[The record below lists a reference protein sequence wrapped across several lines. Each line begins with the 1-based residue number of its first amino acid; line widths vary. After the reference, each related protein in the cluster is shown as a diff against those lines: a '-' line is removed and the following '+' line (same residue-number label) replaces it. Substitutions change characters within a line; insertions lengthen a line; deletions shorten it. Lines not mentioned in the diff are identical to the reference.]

1 MMVLRLLL
9 ILPFALCFAPQTQ
22 RMTRSRKSGHLQYIG
37 SEKSFLFTSSRES
50 TQIPNNT
57 PHLTLNEASAKDVMI
72 NNRHSASDWLYNL
85 KSLPKSSVL
94 QEIKNPVITLA
105 AWATFISVVQKVLLW
120 SGKTKAAMSM
130 CVAPAAHSFLVSSL
144 GLLLVFRTNSA
155 YQRFL
160 VRGQMR

>member
-1 MMVLRLLL
+1 MMILRLLL

-22 RMTRSRKSGHLQYIG
+22 WMTRSRQPEQYIG
-37 SEKSFLFTSSRES
+37 SETSFLLLSSRES

-57 PHLTLNEASAKDVMI
+57 PHSTLNEASAKQVMI
-72 NNRHSASDWLYNL
+72 NNRHSASEWLYNL
-85 KSLPKSSVL
+85 KSLPKSSIL
-94 QEIKNPVITLA
+94 QEIKNPVITLT
-105 AWATFISVVQKVLLW
+105 AWATFISVVQKVLLL
-120 SGKTKAAMSM
+120 SGKTKAAMGM